1 MTKQRPASRPSRSL
15 SELSRDLDRAIDA
28 MHDFHAADHSWP
40 GRVRYWMRRAWR
52 EVVYAFMA
60 TIKTT
65 LILTINVVAF
75 YALLYLAF
83 GR

>member
-1 MTKQRPASRPSRSL
+1 M
-15 SELSRDLDRAIDA
+15 DRALTHRRVQFCGA
-28 MHDFHAADHSWP
+28 TSHSWP

-65 LILTINVVAF
+65 LILTINVLAI